1 MDESTITKLVV
12 QAQQELANA
21 GQPAELEHWRVS
33 YLGRKGKL
41 VDLMAVVAKLPPDQR
56 PRAGQLL
63 NRAKGQLLAMYQ
75 QAASDRAGVTG
86 AKIDP
91 NVPGEQSELGHL
103 HPLTQ
108 MSREIIAVWR
118 SLGYDVHE
126 GPELEDQW
134 FNFEG
139 LNMPPDH
146 PARDIQDTFYIK
158 DHPELLLRTHC
169 STVQLRSVNHRPPPL
184 KFVELGR
191 VYRHEATDATHEA
204 MFSHCDG
211 IVIDQDLTMAHL
223 VTTLKV
229 FINRLFP
236 DSRVRVRPSF
246 FPFVEPGI
254 EVDMEWER
262 NGKKEWL
269 EMLGAGMV
277 HPKVLQAMKLSPDE
291 WTGFAFGVGVERLAM
306 IRYGIPDI
314 RLFFNGNL
322 DFLKQF

>member
-1 MDESTITKLVV
+1 MDEATIAKLVA
-12 QAQQELANA
+12 QAQQELH
-21 GQPAELEHWRVS
+21 GTRRPAEIEQWRVA

-41 VDLMAVVAKLPPDQR
+41 VDLMAVVAKLPTDER

-75 QAASDRAGVTG
+75 QAGKDRIVGSVPG
-86 AKIDP
+86 IDP
-91 NVPGEQSELGHL
+91 SLPGELCVSGHL

-108 MSREIIAVWR
+108 ISREMIGVWR

-158 DHPELLLRTHC
+158 DHPELVMRTHC
-169 STVQLRSVNHRPPPL
+169 STVQLRSVIHQMPPL
-184 KFVELGR
+184 KYVEIGR
-191 VYRHEATDATHEA
+191 AYRHEATDATHEA
-204 MFSHCDG
+204 MFTHCDG
-211 IVIDQDLTMAHL
+211 IVIDRDLTMANL
-223 VTTLKV
+223 VTTLKI
-229 FINRLFP
+229 FLGQLFP
-236 DSRVRVRPSF
+236 DSRVRVRPSY

-277 HPKVLQAMKLSPDE
+277 HPNVLRAMKLPAGK
-291 WTGFAFGVGVERLAM
+291 WTGFAFGMGVERLAM
-306 IRYGIPDI
+306 IKYGIPDI